1 MCVFTRAVT
10 RERVLKPLRE
20 CLGSFILPGLS
31 LISESKYRLERD
43 PKKGGGG
50 GDDVTHVKVLVDYK
64 AVLVLIFSHEDDTYR
79 RHVHRMKFKIKLQWK
94 SKASIKKS

>member
-1 MCVFTRAVT
+1 MT

-20 CLGSFILPGLS
+20 SLGSFILPGLS

-43 PKKGGGG
+43 PKKRGG

-64 AVLVLIFSHEDDTYR
+64 AVLVLIFSHEDDIYR
-79 RHVHRMKFKIKLQWK
+79 RHVHCMKFKIKLQWK